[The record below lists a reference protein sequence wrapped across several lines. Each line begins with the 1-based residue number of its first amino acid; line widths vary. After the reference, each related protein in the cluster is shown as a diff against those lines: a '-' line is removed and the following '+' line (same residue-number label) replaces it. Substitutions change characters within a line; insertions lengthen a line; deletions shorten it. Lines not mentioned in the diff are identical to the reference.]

1 MVTWII
7 LIVLTALAILTEI
20 DIRLMHHREQGT
32 EQVTS

>member
-20 DIRLMHHREQGT
+20 DIRQTTTRA
-32 EQVTS
+32 V